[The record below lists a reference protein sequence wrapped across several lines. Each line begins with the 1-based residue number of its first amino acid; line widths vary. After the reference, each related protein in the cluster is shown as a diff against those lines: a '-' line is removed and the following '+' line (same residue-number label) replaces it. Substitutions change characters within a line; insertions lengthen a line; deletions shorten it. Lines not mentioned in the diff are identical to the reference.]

1 MRNRIPR
8 AAALAAVLWAA
19 AAQAQM
25 KAHFINVGQGQS
37 VLLEFQT
44 AAVLVDAGG
53 EPDQA
58 DRDHLV
64 GYLDTFFAGRPDLDR
79 TLYSVI
85 VTHPHIDHTR
95 YLMEV
100 MRGYRV
106 RNLVDGGRVETSQ
119 GAAPVL
125 EARRWGAEHDVLYNI
140 VPDARVTTSGYQT
153 YRLRVLRESPSDV
166 DIRFVNGAAG
176 CRNENNNSVA
186 VLVRYREA
194 SFLIP
199 GDAESHGDAGCVP
212 AIPRMLSR
220 FTRGQLDVDVY
231 VAGHHGS
238 HNGTT
243 TNLMTAMSP
252 QISIISAGHHTTHT
266 PPMFNPFAFGHPR
279 EAAVAMIETGTTGT
293 RTPVTV
299 YTMDGVQRLHPD
311 RRMEKAVYCT
321 CWDGDVVVEV
331 DATGTQL
338 AVRPSQ
344 QP

>member
-1 MRNRIPR
+1 MRTGILR
-8 AAALAAVLWAA
+8 AAALAAAFCA
-19 AAQAQM
+19 TAAQAQM
-25 KAHFINVGQGQS
+25 KAHFIDVGQGQA
-37 VLLEFQT
+37 VLLEFRT

-53 EPDQA
+53 EADDA
-58 DRDHLV
+58 DRAHLV
-64 GYLDTFFAGRPDLDR
+64 GYLDTFFIGRPELDR

-106 RNLVDGGRVETSQ
+106 RNLVDGGRMQTSQ

-125 EARRWGAEHDVLYNI
+125 AARRWGDDHGALYNI
-140 VPDARVTTSGYQT
+140 VPDARITTRGYQT
-153 YRLRVLRESPSDV
+153 YRLRVLRDSPSDV

-199 GDAESHGDAGCVP
+199 GDAEVESDAGCQP
-212 AIPRMLSR
+212 AIRRMLGR
-220 FTRGQLDVDVY
+220 FGNGLLDVDVY
-231 VAGHHGS
+231 AAGHHGS
-238 HNGTT
+238 RNGTT
-243 TNLMTAMSP
+243 TDYLTMLSP
-252 QISIISAGHHTTHT
+252 EISVISAGHHTTHE

-279 EAAVAMIETGTTGT
+279 EAAVAMMESATTGT

-299 YTMDGVQRLHPD
+299 YTMDAVEQVHLD

-331 DATGTQL
+331 DETGTHL
-338 AVRPSQ
+338 AIRTSHP
-344 QP
+344 